1 MKLQDFIQKVRE
13 ELMAAENEADPFFEL
28 GDIELEISFALETE
42 GGGTAKFVVVEL
54 GGKTTASETH
64 KVTVTLKPLP
74 IVASDGT
81 KHVRYL
87 DAADNQGVT
96 RFD

>member
-1 MKLQDFIQKVRE
+1 MKLRNFIQEVRE
-13 ELMAAENEADPFFEL
+13 ELLAVENESDPFFEL
-28 GDIELEISFALETE
+28 GDVQLEINFAVEVT
-42 GGGTAKFVVVEL
+42 GGAKAKFVVVEL

-74 IVASDGT
+74 IVAPDGS

-87 DAADNQGVT
+87 DAADNTEVIKLY
-96 RFD
+96 